1 MSDFS
6 IPGVSSK
13 YNTDKLI
20 EDLMKLERVPL
31 TREKERIE
39 QFELQKRNWQ
49 ELSRNLARVQESA
62 RSLYGFQNPF
72 LDRIASSDNES
83 ILTATATR
91 EAVEE
96 TRSVSVKQVATAD
109 RFLSDSL
116 DSSYRVPSGDYSF
129 TVGEKEVG
137 FTYSG
142 GTLQDFSSVLERR
155 SQGLLRASVVRNTP
169 STQVLL
175 IEGTKTGTSNRISFS
190 GKAREFAL
198 EAGILSRSVTT
209 ARSFTPG
216 TDGSLTIAPQ
226 TRQEIPFRPPI
237 IPEEGFILEFQV
249 RIEKLG
255 EEEYVRPEPPPGPSA
270 PDPGGVTLQDLTLKN
285 LPAAPSL
292 PSWEPPP
299 PPEKNFDMK
308 ILTLTGGGSARPL
321 APLRDEEAVQ
331 TVRVPVSGA
340 LPRLDALVVDNV
352 NTHRVVTVSQI
363 RLYNPEARGDMEPKN
378 PVATA
383 SDAVIEI
390 DGIEVIRES
399 NEIDDVIQGVSLNL
413 RRPGDFPVEIDITPD
428 REAVKNTIIEFVGY
442 YNQLIS
448 QINIYT
454 GRDESVVNELDYLSD
469 DEREKALEQLGLFQ
483 GESSLT
489 QMKTRMQRI
498 MMDPYTTREGS
509 ELSLLAQAG
518 ISTNSA
524 AGGGL
529 RASRLRG
536 YLEID
541 EGALDTTLETRLQ
554 GVKDLFGYDSDGDL
568 VVDQGAGFSID
579 EYIRPYV
586 QTGGIITYKTSA
598 IDGQIDRS
606 DSRIE
611 SLERSLE
618 RKEQQLRREY
628 GMMEGALR
636 QMEDSSRA
644 LDSFNNQNSDR

>member
-20 EDLMKLERVPL
+20 EDLMKLERIPL
-31 TREKERIE
+31 TREEERIE

-49 ELSRNLARVQESA
+49 EMSRNLARVQESA

-72 LDRIASSDNES
+72 LDRIATSDNES
-83 ILTATATR
+83 VLTATATR
-91 EAVEE
+91 QAVEE

-116 DSSYRVPSGDYSF
+116 DSSYRVPSGEYAF
-129 TVGEKEVG
+129 TVGEKEVR

-175 IEGTKTGTSNRISFS
+175 IEGTKTGSSNRISFS
-190 GKAREFAL
+190 ADALDFAL
-198 EAGILSRSVTT
+198 EAGILARSVTT
-209 ARSFTPG
+209 ARSFSPG
-216 TDGSLTIAPQ
+216 ADGPLTIDPQ
-226 TRQEIPFRPPI
+226 SRREIPFQPPV
-237 IPEEGFILEFQV
+237 IPEEGFVLEFQV
-249 RIEKLG
+249 SMKKLG
-255 EEEYVRPEPPPGPSA
+255 EEEYVRPEPPPGPST

-285 LPAAPSL
+285 LPASPSL
-292 PSWEPPP
+292 PRWELPP
-299 PPEKNFDMK
+299 PPEKNLDMK
-308 ILTLTGGGSARPL
+308 ILTLTGGGSTLPL
-321 APLRDEEAVQ
+321 APLRDEEAAQ

-340 LPRLDALVVDNV
+340 LPRLDSLVVDNR
-352 NTHRVVTVSQI
+352 NTHRVVTVSEI

-390 DGIEVIRES
+390 DGIEVTRES
-399 NEIDDVIQGVSLNL
+399 NEIEDVIQGVTLNL
-413 RRPGDFPVEIDITPD
+413 KRAGEYPVEIDITPD

-524 AGGGL
+524 TGGGL
-529 RASRLRG
+529 RSSRLRG

-541 EGALDTTLETRLQ
+541 EGALDSALETRLQ

-606 DSRIE
+606 ESRVE